1 MEHGETSQP
10 SGLMTLV
17 IGLGNP
23 GETYRGTRHNI
34 GFLVLD
40 ELARRESIPIDKKK
54 YTSRYGKGVIH
65 NTPVVLIKP
74 ETYMNLSGEAVGRFL
89 RFYKAERSD
98 IIVVH
103 DDLDFPFGTVR
114 IRRGGGDGGHKGVHS
129 VIVHSGGSDFL
140 RVRMGIGK
148 PERKE
153 MTEYYVLKHF
163 SGTEARALP
172 EIIDRACD
180 AVVTLLCEGADAAM
194 ARFNSKTDNGQ
205 HQ

>member
-1 MEHGETSQP
+1 MVHGETSQP
-10 SGLMTLV
+10 SGLVKLIV
-17 IGLGNP
+17 GLGNP
-23 GETYRGTRHNI
+23 DEAYRGTRHNI

-40 ELARRESIPIDKKK
+40 ELARRESVPIDKKK
-54 YTSRYGKGVIH
+54 YTARHGKGVIH

-103 DDLDFPFGTVR
+103 DDLDFPFGTIR

-129 VIVHSGGSDFL
+129 VITHSGGGDFL
-140 RVRMGIGK
+140 RVRVGIGK

-153 MTEYYVLKHF
+153 MTEHYVLQHF
-163 SGTEARALP
+163 SGAEARALP

-180 AVVTLLCEGADAAM
+180 AVVTLISEGTEAAM
-194 ARFNSKTDNGQ
+194 ARFNLKTDSGQ